1 MKKAAEMTEREL
13 TAAARNYDNV
23 MNEGG
28 DGFNPY
34 ASELDSRAAKSQ
46 AKAAAEHAATP
57 QGRIDALY
65 RRVERE
71 CGSVAREWGNT
82 EEIVALQS
90 SLYAEIEKIEAEI
103 NGKFLAEW
111 TPEITTTRRQT
122 WNDFVKSFGPGKM
135 TPADMAAIHNK
146 QKDQGW
152 KLDDL
157 RKAVKL
163 NNL

>member
-1 MKKAAEMTEREL
+1 MDER
-13 TAAARNYDNV
+13 TYDAIH
-23 MNEGG
+23 NEGG
-28 DGFNPY
+28 EGYNPY
-34 ASELDSRAAKSQ
+34 RADREKREWEADQ
-46 AKAAAEHAATP
+46 KAARERATTP
-57 QGRIDALY
+57 QGRIDALH
-65 RRVERE
+65 RRIRTE
-71 CGSVAREWGNT
+71 CGSVAREWGDT
-82 EEIVALQS
+82 DKLDALQKD
-90 SLYAEIEKIEAEI
+90 LYSEIKIIEDEI

-135 TPADMAAIHNK
+135 TSKDMAAIHNK